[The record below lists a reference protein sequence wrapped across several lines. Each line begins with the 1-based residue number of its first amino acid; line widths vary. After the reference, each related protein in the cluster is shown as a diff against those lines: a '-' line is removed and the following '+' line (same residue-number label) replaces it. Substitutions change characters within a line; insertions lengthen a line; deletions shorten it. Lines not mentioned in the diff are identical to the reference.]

1 MDFSDI
7 RYNVRSYSLTAVL
20 LIVSSDR
27 IAVAFNWSGATQ
39 AVISKTFNRDWGDGL
54 PLKLKFYR
62 VSGGLVSPI
71 LLLYSIRRLIMVLDG
86 KSSQ

>member
-1 MDFSDI
+1 MITPRSLDFSDI

-62 VSGGLVSPI
+62 VGLLALFCYFI
-71 LLLYSIRRLIMVLDG
+71 ALDA
-86 KSSQ
+86 S